1 MLNGFESYNNINAT
15 KFITKNILKIRDA
28 FTSKTIDR
36 DPGDYQ
42 HITRVYLQ
50 PYSLQKNPR
59 MSSQKFLI

>member
-15 KFITKNILKIRDA
+15 KFITKNILKLRHA
-28 FTSKTIDR
+28 LASKTIDR
-36 DPGDYQ
+36 DQDDYH

-59 MSSQKFLI
+59 NSSEKFLI

>member
-1 MLNGFESYNNINAT
+1 MLNGFESYNNINTT

-28 FTSKTIDR
+28 LTSKTIDR
-36 DPGDYQ
+36 DQDDYH

-59 MSSQKFLI
+59 MSSQKLLI